1 MDFKAGSGSPQ
12 PLTHKAHRAPEEG
25 VEVAATSIDAALY
38 TPWTPAPEPGLQT
51 VDHALADH
59 DLHPQG
65 KVGQARSQ
73 RGTKAPRAPA
83 QVTHGGRG
91 CSKGQAQQHEQ
102 WNQFFIC
109 LHVGHGQ
116 GAVVALKAHLSRL
129 EQVSQLQEVQRH
141 NRGSHDG

>member
-12 PLTHKAHRAPEEG
+12 PLTHKAHRATEEG

-59 DLHPQG
+59 D
-65 KVGQARSQ
+65 
-73 RGTKAPRAPA
+73 
-83 QVTHGGRG
+83 GGRG